1 MTTDAQ
7 PRSSK
12 RLGLLLAAVLI
23 VLAGAAG
30 WRWVQSMPIGTGETR
45 PSPDGKYTASIMD
58 NFAEDFWTG
67 RSRRWFTIRVEGPN
81 VAYEYNGSPFPG
93 PYFGSRSSVSV
104 IHWSPDW
111 SFVRFVFPTAE
122 FRFETRFSGQ

>member
-1 MTTDAQ
+1 MTVNPQ
-7 PRSSK
+7 PRSLK
-12 RLGLLLAAVLI
+12 RFWPLLAAVLI

-30 WRWVQSMPIGTGETR
+30 WRRFQSMPIGTGETR
-45 PSPDGKYTASIMD
+45 LSPDGKYTASIMD

-67 RSRRWFTIRVEGPN
+67 SPRRWFTIRVDGPN
-81 VAYEYNGSPFPG
+81 VAYEYNGPPLPG

-104 IHWSPDW
+104 IHWSPDS

-122 FRFETRFSGQ
+122 IRFETRLPGQ